1 MMSEAYVRVP
11 QKGGRDGPQSTFNDT
26 EDHPLV
32 NSVTNDEDDLP
43 CDYRDNFSNT
53 SVGTSHYQHHH
64 SNMIR
69 KSNEKTTIEY
79 TSSSAP
85 GRPSASNFGGPPPI
99 SSSDQDYFDR
109 DSYLICYERMMMKQE
124 MEQIST
130 VSHVQSLLGL
140 LEDLLLEGQTTNNN
154 GDNNL
159 LKEVFLEDLKLAHD
173 KIKHSNEF
181 EIIKTDKQ
189 FMMVLGILCEEKDYS
204 SAAIEEKQKRNGGNR
219 ISKRNNELKKIS
231 WAEIIQCY
239 RICVVGM
246 QTLEIIGSESTIR
259 KRAKERTLA
268 ILSLYLQSSFS
279 NSSSPVVRESP
290 TATAC
295 DEAPSKMKYGDSAI
309 KSVGVENGNQPDNR
323 PRGLFIRP
331 IVSFLIGAMVAGIL
345 FCTFSSNTELMTQ
358 YDNITLTNPT
368 QGVECPREA
377 NESFSHTVREFQSY
391 ENTID
396 VAPPEKSVFLTKNG
410 SVEHIP
416 ANEAKITSTK
426 KSLPTTTSRVVSPI
440 SRARIGNS
448 IAISPSFDQK
458 FDSEFD
464 NEDDDDDGTKNQRLT
479 DLELANAI
487 GGTATIIYFFSSFV
501 TGNMITAAAGLIPMG
516 LTVSITTII
525 VNSIQDWFSRRKNR
539 EKTARKRKK
548 IARRSSV
555 RT

>member
-1 MMSEAYVRVP
+1 MSEAYVRVL
-11 QKGGRDGPQSTFNDT
+11 QKGRDGPQSTFNDA

-43 CDYRDNFSNT
+43 CDYRDTFSST
-53 SVGTSHYQHHH
+53 SVGASHCQQHH

-69 KSNEKTTIEY
+69 ESNDEKMMDSPS
-79 TSSSAP
+79 SSSAE
-85 GRPSASNFGGPPPI
+85 
-99 SSSDQDYFDR
+99 YFDR

-140 LEDLLLEGQTTNNN
+140 LEDLLLEGQLSNNN
-154 GDNNL
+154 GGNNNL
-159 LKEVFLEDLKLAHD
+159 LKEVFPEDLKQAHD
-173 KIKHSNEF
+173 KIKHSNEY

-204 SAAIEEKQKRNGGNR
+204 SAAEGRTEEKQKRHGGNR
-219 ISKRNNELKKIS
+219 ISKRNNELRKIS

-268 ILSLYLQSSFS
+268 MLSLYLQSSFS
-279 NSSSPVVRESP
+279 NCSSPPVRESP

-295 DEAPSKMKYGDSAI
+295 SEASSRMKYDDSAI
-309 KSVGVENGNQPDNR
+309 KSADVDKVNQQGNR
-323 PRGLFIRP
+323 PRGLLIHP
-331 IVSFLIGAMVAGIL
+331 IVTFLFGAMVAGIL
-345 FCTFSSNTELMTQ
+345 FCTFPSAPKLMTR
-358 YDNITLTNPT
+358 YEDIPLSNPT
-368 QGVECPREA
+368 QGVQCPREA
-377 NESFSHTVREFQSY
+377 NGSFSHTVRQFQSF

-396 VAPPEKSVFLTKNG
+396 VTPPEKSVFLTMNG
-410 SVEHIP
+410 SVEHLP
-416 ANEAKITSTK
+416 VNEASTFEKKTTSTK
-426 KSLPTTTSRVVSPI
+426 RSFSPTTSRVVSPI

-448 IAISPSFDQK
+448 IAISPSFNQK
-458 FDSEFD
+458 FENEFD
-464 NEDDDDDGTKNQRLT
+464 KEDNDDDDDDDDDDDTKNQRSN

-487 GGTATIIYFFSSFV
+487 GGTATIIYFLSSFV
-501 TGNMITAAAGLIPMG
+501 SANMIAAAAGLVPMG

-525 VNSIQDWFSRRKNR
+525 VNSIQDWFSRRKNKGKNR
-539 EKTARKRKK
+539 RKTAR
-548 IARRSSV
+548 
-555 RT
+555 